1 MNILQTRAMTVLFI
15 MAAAFFMTG
24 CAPSRSGNVYTTDQ
38 AMRAH
43 TFVEGT
49 VESVKAVTIESGE
62 KPAAGTA
69 IGGVAGGVLGSTI
82 GSGSG
87 RTVATVAGA
96 LAGAAG
102 GAAAEKQ
109 MNTKQALEIVVA
121 QDNGKKLIVVQE
133 ADVPFSPGER
143 VRVITSPDGTTRV
156 SK

>member
-1 MNILQTRAMTVLFI
+1 MYKLQTRARAVLFI
-15 MAAAFFMTG
+15 MATVFFLTG
-24 CAPSRSGNVYTTDQ
+24 CAPSRSGNVYTSDQ

-43 TFVEGT
+43 TFVAGT
-49 VESVKAVTIESGE
+49 VASVKAVAIESGE
-62 KPAAGTA
+62 KPAAGTV
-69 IGGVAGGVLGSTI
+69 IGGVAGGVLGSTV

-102 GAAAEKQ
+102 GAMAEKQ
-109 MNTKQALEIVVA
+109 LNTKQALEIVVT
-121 QDNGKKLIVVQE
+121 QDNGQSVVVVQE
-133 ADVPFSPGER
+133 ADVQFAPGER